1 MTGKGEKGLSMPLT
15 IILLLL
21 FGGAGYYG
29 FSKRKRRG
37 EVGIVAPALLIALV
51 LYAADALR

>member
-1 MTGKGEKGLSMPLT
+1 MPLPM
-15 IILLLL
+15 ILLLL

-29 FSKRKRRG
+29 VSRRKRRG